1 MGASGAGKSTLL
13 NTLTFRHSEGL
24 KVSGTRRANQQLL
37 TPASLT
43 ALAGYVQQEDLFIP
57 SLTVKEHLLFQ
68 ARLRLEASLTTSE
81 RERRVE
87 EVLGQVGLTRL
98 AGAIIGD
105 LKLKGISGGEKKR
118 LSFAA
123 ELLSN
128 PSVLICDEPTS
139 GLDSFMATNIMELL
153 REFSRLGKTVVCTV
167 HQPSSQIFTRF
178 DSLLLLAEG
187 RTAYLGPASRTKQF
201 FAGLGFPCPEDFNPA
216 DHFVSVLAVVSREEK
231 EEGGEEEESQKRV
244 SAICAGFQDSQAG
257 AELRAELKSIERQ
270 GETREDKQGSS
281 LAGGLYKASWLH
293 QLSALTWRQ
302 ALSVVRDPM
311 MFKVKITTA
320 IVVGLILGVLYQ
332 GQEFDQAG
340 IQNANGAL
348 FMIITNLSFGSI
360 FSICNSFCSELLVFL
375 R

>member
-1 MGASGAGKSTLL
+1 MSA
-13 NTLTFRHSEGL
+13 
-24 KVSGTRRANQQLL
+24 
-37 TPASLT
+37 
-43 ALAGYVQQEDLFIP
+43 YVQQEDLFIP
-57 SLTVKEHLLFQ
+57 SLTVREHLLFQ

-87 EVLGQVGLTRL
+87 EMLGQVGLTRL

-332 GQEFDQAG
+332 GQELDQAG

-348 FMIITNLSFGSI
+348 FVIITNLSFSSV